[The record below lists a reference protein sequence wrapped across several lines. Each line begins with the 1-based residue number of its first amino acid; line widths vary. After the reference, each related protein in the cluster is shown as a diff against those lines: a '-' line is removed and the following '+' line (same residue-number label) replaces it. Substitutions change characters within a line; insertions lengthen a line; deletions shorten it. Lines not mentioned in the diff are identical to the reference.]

1 MPRYAFGPFLLDPE
15 ARVLLRTGKPL
26 SMAGKTF
33 DTLLILIQN
42 RGRLV
47 DKDELLS
54 RIWAGTAVEEA
65 NLSQSIFTARRIL
78 GDSPKDHRYIATVP
92 GRGYQFVASVT
103 EVACAEPAV
112 EKANKGRRLSNRHR
126 AVRFGVAGALLAGV
140 AMAAFWRFRQLTPAE
155 WLEPIP
161 FTSRIGHAGSPSF
174 SPDGKQIAYS
184 WGPLGDPTAS
194 IYVKQVGTEAEL
206 RVTNSPGEDVLPAWS
221 PDGRFLAFY
230 RRVEGR
236 SGYYI
241 VSVLGGPIRLLAAS
255 TDTGTGGGLDWSPD
269 GRHIIFPRIPPSWA
283 RMDGWNMHWI
293 ASLDIET
300 GEQTFLTRPK
310 RTEALMDTEPAVSP
324 DGRMLAFVRWR
335 AADSCDLFVL
345 HLDGSPARQLTRF
358 GGRIFG
364 VTWTPDSRELVFAMD
379 QDGRSRLWRIARDG
393 SAAHP
398 ITSNIE
404 DLYFPT
410 IARQGHRLAYAV
422 NAEHISLWR
431 TDLSGSHPPSAGASI
446 RLFSSVRSEESP
458 AYSHD
463 GNKIAFASNMTGP
476 SEIWAADAE
485 GRTPVQL
492 THRGGPDNGTPRWSP
507 DGSQIAFDS
516 RIHGNPEILVVTE
529 EGHNIRRITNNPA
542 EDVVPSWS
550 IDGRWIYFASDRK
563 GDFQIYKVPAESGE
577 SPSRPAVQV
586 TRGGG
591 FNCIESPDGQYLY
604 FARGRGKRGLW
615 RRRLDALTD
624 GAEEPVLES
633 LQRWGWWA
641 VGPNGVFF
649 LEAAEQPGLPKIHL
663 KFLDL
668 SSKRITDLRM
678 LEYPV
683 NLWVAPITVSPD
695 GRHALYEQE
704 DNSGFNILLIENF
717 R

>member
-1 MPRYAFGPFLLDPE
+1 
-15 ARVLLRTGKPL
+15 
-26 SMAGKTF
+26 
-33 DTLLILIQN
+33 
-42 RGRLV
+42 
-47 DKDELLS
+47 
-54 RIWAGTAVEEA
+54 
-65 NLSQSIFTARRIL
+65 
-78 GDSPKDHRYIATVP
+78 
-92 GRGYQFVASVT
+92 
-103 EVACAEPAV
+103 
-112 EKANKGRRLSNRHR
+112 
-126 AVRFGVAGALLAGV
+126 
-140 AMAAFWRFRQLTPAE
+140 
-155 WLEPIP
+155 
-161 FTSRIGHAGSPSF
+161 
-174 SPDGKQIAYS
+174 
-184 WGPLGDPTAS
+184 
-194 IYVKQVGTEAEL
+194 VKQVGTDAEL
-206 RVTNSPGEDVLPAWS
+206 RVTNSPGEDVFPAWS

-230 RRVEGR
+230 RGVEGH

-241 VSVLGGPIRLLAAS
+241 VSVLGGPVRLLAAS
-255 TDTGTGGGLDWSPD
+255 TDTGLGGGLDWSSD
-269 GRHIIFPRIPPSWA
+269 GRHIILPRIPPSWA
-283 RMDGWNMHWI
+283 QTDGWNMHSI

-310 RTEALMDTEPAVSP
+310 RTEALMDTEPAASP

-335 AADSCDLFVL
+335 AADSSDMFVL
-345 HLDGSPARQLTRF
+345 RLDGSPARQVTKF
-358 GGRIFG
+358 GARIFG
-364 VTWTPDSRELVFAMD
+364 ITWTPDSRELVFAMD

-431 TDLSGSHPPSAGASI
+431 TDLSGSHPPSVSGST

-458 AYSHD
+458 MYSRD
-463 GNKIAFASNMTGP
+463 GKKIAFASNMTGP

-492 THRGGPDNGTPRWSP
+492 THRGGPDNGTPRWSS

-516 RIHGNPEILVVTE
+516 RVQGNPEILVVSE
-529 EGHNIRRITNNPA
+529 EEHKTRRITNNPA

-550 IDGRWIYFASDRK
+550 TDGRWIYFASNRN
-563 GDFQIYKVPAESGE
+563 GDFQIYKTPAESGE
-577 SPSRPAVQV
+577 SPSSPAVQV
-586 TRGGG
+586 TKGGG
-591 FNCIESPDGQYLY
+591 FNGVESPDGQYLY

-615 RRRLDALTD
+615 RRRLDTPRD
-624 GAEEPVLES
+624 WAEEPVLES

-641 VGPNGVFF
+641 LGPSGIFF
-649 LEAAEQPGLPKIHL
+649 LEAADQPGIPKIHL

-668 SSKRITDLRM
+668 SSKRITDLRT

-683 NLWVAPITVSPD
+683 NPWVAPLTVSPD
-695 GRHALYEQE
+695 GLHVVYEQE
-704 DNSGFNILLIENF
+704 DNSGFNILLLENF